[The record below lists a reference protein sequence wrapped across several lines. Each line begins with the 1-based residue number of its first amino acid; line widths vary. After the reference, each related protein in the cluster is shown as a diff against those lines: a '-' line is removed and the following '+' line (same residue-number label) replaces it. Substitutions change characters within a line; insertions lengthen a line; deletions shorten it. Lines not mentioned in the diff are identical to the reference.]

1 MPGVGRLIIRC
12 NKMMAVKDWND
23 LEATRIRTLRRGLD
37 QRRLAVRHQST
48 DLTYTLSENL
58 PEDWDLAGTMDP
70 EIAARLRMMGKAVL
84 EGSNLAT
91 TEVEHYRRG
100 TRRIHEVTCTPDRE
114 PDGTID
120 GVITIIADVTEAR
133 DRERAITSLLR
144 EVSHRSKNLLAIV
157 LSIAAQTAN
166 HAGGIDDFLAK
177 FRGRIQAL
185 ASTQD
190 LVTESNWL
198 GTPFQSLVLA
208 QLARGGQTTPERVDL
223 SGDNP
228 TLGPNAALHVGLA
241 IHELVTNATLYGA
254 LSVDNPG
261 DISVAA
267 KLEHINDRLQL
278 VIDWRE
284 RLLVDNP
291 AEMPPRFGTIVLEQI
306 VPRSLGGKA
315 KFDVGEDR
323 VRYRLVVPGDQF
335 TV

>member
-1 MPGVGRLIIRC
+1 
-12 NKMMAVKDWND
+12 MMVAKDPND
-23 LEATRIRTLRRGLD
+23 LDATRIRALRRGLD
-37 QRRLAVRHQST
+37 QRHLAVQHQST
-48 DLTYTLSENL
+48 DLVYTLSENL
-58 PEDWDLAGTMDP
+58 PDDWESADAMDP
-70 EIAARLRMMGKAVL
+70 EVADRIRLMGKAVL
-84 EGSNLAT
+84 EGSNSAT

-100 TRRIHEVTCTPDRE
+100 TRRIHEVTCTPDRL

-133 DRERAITSLLR
+133 ERERAIANLLR

-166 HAGGIDDFLAK
+166 HAGSIDDFLEK

-208 QLARGGQTTPERVDL
+208 QLARGGQTTPEGVSL

-261 DISVAA
+261 DIRVAA
-267 KLEHINDRLQL
+267 TLEHINDRLQL

-284 RLLVDNP
+284 KLLLDHP
-291 AEMPPRFGTIVLEQI
+291 APTPPHFGTIVLEQI
-306 VPRSLGGKA
+306 VPHSLGGKA
-315 KFDVGEDR
+315 EFDVGEDR

-335 TV
+335 IV